1 MLKPEKTTIAGSI
14 KFFIPRSIQVQ
25 PAPNQETEGGIQMKQ
40 PENSNFLDTGTLPGG
55 PSPSGSHV

>member
-1 MLKPEKTTIAGSI
+1 MAGSI
-14 KFFIPRSIQVQ
+14 IFFIPRSIQVQ

-40 PENSNFLDTGTLPGG
+40 PENSNLLDTGTLPGG